1 MMVDGKKQ
9 DGEPGV
15 HRNADGKEI
24 WTCHHCHRTSDTKP
38 EVKWVVCCVCECK
51 FDAKCQ
57 NIRANHF
64 SAMNERQDM
73 FWACPECM
81 TKYCPDP
88 ARGVLKLPNPPTPD
102 RADKPKEINLDVI
115 YEKLVEINDNHLSM
129 EGTLNTLHTD
139 VIETTPKSLLED
151 LCDKLDTVQTTLS
164 AQILEVP
171 EKIEERKTFA
181 EILKT
186 HSQASTT
193 ITNPVSMDNIKKA
206 LLEATEEEKDQEV
219 RSRGIVI
226 YRAIEE
232 VRSSNEPN
240 QQSRDDELVREL
252 VNFLEGDESEIISV
266 NRLGKLNPDN
276 IENGRYRPLKVRF
289 KTNPMRDQI
298 LSSLSK
304 LRHANEKLKTLSI
317 RQDLNYQQRQEL
329 NNKVKEAREMSLN
342 RTDKVIRVRG
352 TPGNYKFV
360 EFPKNSPPPS
370 TDTSQD

>member
-1 MMVDGKKQ
+1 
-9 DGEPGV
+9 
-15 HRNADGKEI
+15 
-24 WTCHHCHRTSDTKP
+24 
-38 EVKWVVCCVCECK
+38 
-51 FDAKCQ
+51 
-57 NIRANHF
+57 
-64 SAMNERQDM
+64 
-73 FWACPECM
+73 M

-139 VIETTPKSLLED
+139 VIETTPKSLMED

-252 VNFLEGDESEIISV
+252 VNFLEGDESEVISV

-360 EFPKNSPPPS
+360 EFPKNSPPSS
-370 TDTSQD
+370 TDTSSSQNQ